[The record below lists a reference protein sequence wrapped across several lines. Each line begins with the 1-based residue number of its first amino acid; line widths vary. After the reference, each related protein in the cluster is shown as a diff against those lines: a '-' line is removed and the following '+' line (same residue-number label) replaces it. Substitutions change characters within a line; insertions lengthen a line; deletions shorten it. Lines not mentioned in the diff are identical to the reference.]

1 MELLAPAG
9 SMEALRA
16 AVCNGADAVYLG
28 ADTFNAR
35 INARNFSAADLQEAV
50 VYCHVRGVKVHL
62 TLNTLVLD
70 REMPRAAEL
79 IRLAAS
85 CGVDAFIVQDL
96 GVVSLCRQLAPD
108 VPIHASTQMSI
119 HSLEGVMEAAA
130 LGCSRVVLARE
141 LPAEEIAHI
150 CKKSPVE
157 IEVFV
162 HGALCMCY
170 SGQCY
175 LSSVIGR
182 RSGNRG
188 QCAQPCRLPYGY
200 GRFESTRYP
209 LSLKDNCLAGE
220 LDELRRMGVASIKIE
235 GRMKRP
241 EYVAIVTRAYRTVLN
256 GGKLMPSDLQELET
270 AFSRQGFTDGYFRGQ
285 TGSDMFGRRQEGED
299 TADLFASARATY
311 EQGEPQRIGVRF
323 YAMIRRGEPAQL
335 AVEDP
340 DGNLCRTRGPVPEQ
354 AVYRSLTPQD
364 LEQQLKKTG
373 GTPYLCTAVRSSL
386 DPDLMLPASAINAM
400 RRDVIAELTAKRGRA
415 APARLNAYDEPPR
428 YDGIA
433 GEPQLTIAVR
443 TAGQITSRMLSMK
456 PTVLYVPLSELA
468 EHPDLPQRVSVE
480 TQLAAILPRVIWSG
494 ELAPV
499 ARQLRTVYEMGVRQV
514 LAGNLGQLH
523 IARAAGFAVRGDF
536 GPNIVNPRAI
546 RYLREQGL
554 DSQLLSFELTLP
566 QIRDI
571 SKAVPAE
578 LLIYGRLPLMLMENC
593 VMKNR
598 TGICACQTGTV
609 RLVDRVGEEFPIVKD
624 PGTCR
629 NVLLNGKKLYLLDK
643 KDALRGMGLWALRLQ
658 FTTEN
663 PGEIDKVLM
672 DYQGRAVFDAGS
684 YTRGLYSRG
693 VE

>member
-35 INARNFSAADLQEAV
+35 MNARNFSAADLQEAI

-79 IRLAAS
+79 IRMAAS

-96 GVVSLCRQLAPD
+96 GMVSLCRQLAPD

-119 HSLEGVMEAAA
+119 HSLEGVLEAAA

-256 GGKLMPSDLQELET
+256 GGKLTQADLQELET
-270 AFSRQGFTDGYFRGQ
+270 AFSRQGFTDGYFKGQ
-285 TGSDMFGRRQEGED
+285 TGSDMFGRRQESED

-311 EQGEPQRIGVRF
+311 EQGETQRIGVRF
-323 YAMIRRGEPAQL
+323 YAMIHRGQPARL

-340 DGNLCRTRGPVPEQ
+340 DGNLCRTYGPVPEQ
-354 AVYRSLTPQD
+354 AVYRSLTAQD

-373 GTPYLCTAVRSSL
+373 GTPYLCTSVRSSL

-415 APARLNAYDEPPR
+415 EKPHLNAYDEPPR
-428 YDGIA
+428 YDGIS
-433 GEPQLTIAVR
+433 GEPQLTVAVR
-443 TAGQITSRMLSMK
+443 TADQITSRMLSMK
-456 PTVLYVPLSELA
+456 PTVLYVPLSELV
-468 EHPDLPQRVSVE
+468 EHPELRQRVGVE

-494 ELAPV
+494 ELVPI
-499 ARQLRTVYEMGVRQV
+499 ARQLRTVYDMGVRQV

-536 GPNIVNPRAI
+536 GLNIVNSRAM

-578 LLIYGRLPLMLMENC
+578 VLIYGRLPLMLMENC
-593 VMKNR
+593 VIKNR
-598 TGICACQTGTV
+598 TGTCTCQTGTV

-643 KDALRGMGLWALRLQ
+643 KDTFRGMGLWALRLQ

-663 PGEIDKVLM
+663 PSEIDKVLM

>member
-96 GVVSLCRQLAPD
+96 GMVSLCRQLAPD

-150 CKKSPVE
+150 CKRSPVE

-415 APARLNAYDEPPR
+415 APAHLNAYDEPPR

-456 PTVLYVPLSELA
+456 PTVLYVPLSELV
-468 EHPDLPQRVSVE
+468 EHPELRQRVSVE

-494 ELAPV
+494 ELAPI

-536 GPNIVNPRAI
+536 GLNIVNSRAM

-578 LLIYGRLPLMLMENC
+578 VLIYGRLPLMLMENC